1 MRININEDNNSKL
14 SSNKVEKNKTPLS
27 FLLNAKELE
36 TQKKESVPI
45 NIFNGNIFNNINAF
59 IYNSPSLSLNYYNYN
74 KNILTQ
80 NNTNIFQK
88 GNPIF
93 QVNNRNMRL
102 TNRITHSGDSKDN
115 VRQIIITHFI
125 NFFLKFVNYI
135 ISKKIDKKMDIEY
148 HIGYKIKY
156 KIKFVDIISFSVKK
170 FLSSF
175 ATLKIKNNSKKINYL
190 LKEKNLDEIENEIF
204 SSLYLLFKKQV
215 IDIFKDIYAK
225 DIKNE
230 NDKKIDLTDY
240 GLEGK
245 ILILNKEIPTY
256 GKLMEKYK
264 NKEIKINI
272 MNQIVDSFKNWSK
285 NIFIVKK

>member
-1 MRININEDNNSKL
+1 MRTNINEDNNENL
-14 SSNKVEKNKTPLS
+14 FSNNEEINKTSLS
-27 FLLNAKELE
+27 FFLNAKEPD

-45 NIFNGNIFNNINAF
+45 NIFNGNIFNTINTY
-59 IYNSPSLSLNYYNYN
+59 IYNLPSLTLNYYTNI
-74 KNILTQ
+74 NILTK
-80 NNTNIFQK
+80 NNTNILRK
-88 GNPIF
+88 GTPIF

-102 TNRITHSGDSKDN
+102 TDRITHSGDSKDN

-135 ISKKIDKKMDIEY
+135 INKKIDKKMDIEY

-175 ATLKIKNNSKKINYL
+175 ATLKIKNNSKKKNYL
-190 LKEKNLDEIENEIF
+190 LKENNIDEIENEIF

-230 NDKKIDLTDY
+230 NDKEVDLADY

-245 ILILNKEIPTY
+245 ILILNKEILTY
-256 GKLMEKYK
+256 VKLKEKYK

-272 MNQIVDSFKNWSK
+272 MDQIVDSIKNRSK
-285 NIFIVKK
+285 NIFTVKK